1 MPTLSAEVKSSY
13 YDWVKQGKVFVAYA
27 TVTTPVIWS
36 TAAGTGG
43 PLLWNNTQV
52 TGQRSVNA
60 VLLGMGVSVTTATS
74 VASAIGITGGISVL
88 PTTTT
93 AIDGSTNC
101 LMGGPAARCNT
112 YRIGTV
118 ATAGAFFMPTHLV
131 GTGAVTLAALSSQWV
146 DLGGTIIVPP
156 GGWASVAAAAT
167 ATNGVYDIALMWAEI
182 PLD

>member
-1 MPTLSAEVKSSY
+1 MPTLSAETKASY
-13 YDWVKQGKVFVAYA
+13 YDWVKQGRVFIAYA

-43 PLLWNNTQV
+43 PLLWNNTAV
-52 TGQRSVNA
+52 RGLGTVNA
-60 VLLGMGVSVTTATS
+60 VLLGLGVSVTTKTS
-74 VASAIGITGGISVL
+74 VASALGITGGISVL

-101 LMGGPAARCNT
+101 LMGGPASRCNT

-131 GTGAVTLAALSSQWV
+131 GTGDVTLAALNTQWV
-146 DLGGTIIVPP
+146 DLGGTIVVPP

-167 ATNGVYDIALMWAEI
+167 ATSGVYDIALMWAEI